1 MGFLTWKFTYNI
13 LHENDYKIKGL
24 LMSFPKKKSLIIF
37 SNMENSLTHS
47 KQLIS
52 NEYFSTENHDPQ
64 NTILQ
69 LHL

>member
-1 MGFLTWKFTYNI
+1 
-13 LHENDYKIKGL
+13 
-24 LMSFPKKKSLIIF
+24 MSFPKKKKGLIIF